1 MCKGNFGAFA
11 IKMDARDY
19 GDSGC
24 FITRNVLS
32 TLSERCILPARAKA
46 GKAGAYDRKAGVEEG
61 KC

>member
-11 IKMDARDY
+11 IKMDARNY

-32 TLSERCILPARAKA
+32 TLSEKGILPTRAKA
-46 GKAGAYDRKAGVEEG
+46 GKAGAYDRKAGVAEG

>member
-1 MCKGNFGAFA
+1 
-11 IKMDARDY
+11 MDAGDY

-24 FITRNVLS
+24 FIARNVLS
-32 TLSERCILPARAKA
+32 TLSERCILHARAKA